1 MAFDVK
7 LSITGIQE
15 AQAANNRAIAAL
27 QPTGALGRAVQYGTV
42 TAHRYAIGLTHVDTG
57 ALKASHRME
66 VTGLRGRIYIDPS
79 TTNPRSRQAPVDY
92 GPYEHD
98 RGGSHAFYARVIDEH
113 GPAIEAEMENIVKRG
128 LP

>member
-7 LSITGIQE
+7 LSITGIQQ
-15 AQAANNRAIAAL
+15 AQAMNNRAIAEL
-27 QPTGALGRAVQYGTV
+27 QPSGALGRAVQYGTV

-66 VTGLRGRIYIDPS
+66 LSSLRGRIYIDPS
-79 TTNPRSRQAPVDY
+79 TSNPRSGQAPATY

-98 RGGSHAFYARVIDEH
+98 RGGSHAFYQRVIDEH
-113 GPAIEAEMENIVKRG
+113 GAQIEREMERIVQRG